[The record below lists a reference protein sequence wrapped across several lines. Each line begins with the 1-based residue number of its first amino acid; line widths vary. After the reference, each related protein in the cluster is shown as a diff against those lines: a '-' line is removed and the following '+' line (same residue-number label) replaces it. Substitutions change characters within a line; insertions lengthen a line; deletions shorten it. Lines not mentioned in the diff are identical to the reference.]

1 MAAPTQGST
10 YEKIEIFNLD
20 KSDSVDL
27 RLGVT
32 SFQYFEDLMSPVIT
46 AVMGITNTG
55 NTINHEGIYNG
66 LPLKGG
72 EEVKIHI
79 TSPMEEH
86 KEESPGIFEITM
98 YVNKVTDYIQEKQKE
113 VFTLHLVSKEGITN
127 LNKRVI
133 KKYKAKRIDEV
144 IKDFLDIIECEY
156 DDADI
161 EKSSTVVNFIGNM
174 RKPFSLVPSLASRA
188 VPEGAN
194 SKTAGFFLWQT
205 RTGIKFKSI
214 ETIIK
219 NKEVAQEYTFN
230 RKNEAMESAEASF
243 AKILQYSVANNNDV
257 MAAQKTGEYST
268 YRIYFNP
275 YNFKFTQ
282 PNYSVFKP
290 KNDKA
295 QETLGTEESKVSE
308 ESDPD
313 QIPGP
318 SMAHRIISGVYSVGC
333 LEENVDFKG
342 TPVGIAATAINQETL
357 EDSGQAISRYASIFK
372 QVVTLSTPMNVELQ
386 AGDIIKCI
394 FPQVSADDEVD
405 TLQSGLYMI
414 KELSHFTSAN
424 RSFTALKVIRD
435 TPGV

>member
-10 YEKIEIFNLD
+10 YEKIEISNLD
-20 KSDSVDL
+20 KSETVDL

-46 AVMGITNTG
+46 AVMSITNTG

-66 LPLKGG
+66 LPLQGG

-86 KEESPGIFEITM
+86 KEESPGIFEITL
-98 YVNKVTDYIQEKQKE
+98 YVNKVTDYLQEKQKE

-144 IKDFLDIIECEY
+144 IKDFLDLVECEY
-156 DDADI
+156 EDEDI

-194 SKTAGFFLWQT
+194 SATAGFFLWQT

-219 NKEVAQEYTFN
+219 NKEIAQEYTFN
-230 RKNEAMESAEASF
+230 RKNEAMESAESSF

-268 YRIYFNP
+268 YRIYWNP

-282 PNYSVFKP
+282 PNESVFKP
-290 KNDKA
+290 EK
-295 QETLGTEESKVSE
+295 QETLGTESSEVSPE
-308 ESDPD
+308 ADPE
-313 QIPGP
+313 QIPSP

-333 LEENVDFKG
+333 LEEKVDHAG
-342 TPVGIAATAINQETL
+342 TKVGTASTMINQESL
-357 EDSGQAISRYASIFK
+357 QDVGQSISRFASLFT
-372 QVVTLSTPMNVELQ
+372 QVLTLTVPLNVELQ
-386 AGDIIKCI
+386 AGDIIKCL
-394 FPQVSADDEVD
+394 FPQVTTEDEVD
-405 TLQSGLYMI
+405 DKQSGLYII
-414 KELSHFTSAN
+414 KEVSHFVSAN
-424 RSFTALKVIRD
+424 KSLSALKVIRD
-435 TPGV
+435 TSGV

>member
-10 YEKIEIFNLD
+10 YEKIEITNLD
-20 KSDSVDL
+20 KSETVDL

-46 AVMGITNTG
+46 AVMSITNTG

-66 LPLKGG
+66 LPLQGG

-86 KEESPGIFEITM
+86 KEESPGIFEITL
-98 YVNKVTDYIQEKQKE
+98 YVNKVTDYLQEKQKE

-144 IKDFLDIIECEY
+144 IKDFLDLVECEY
-156 DDADI
+156 EDEDI

-194 SKTAGFFLWQT
+194 SATAGFFLWQT

-219 NKEVAQEYTFN
+219 NKEIAQEYTFN
-230 RKNEAMESAEASF
+230 RKNEAMESAESSF

-275 YNFKFTQ
+275 YTFKFTE

-290 KNDKA
+290 KD
-295 QETLGTEESKVSE
+295 QETLGTEKSEVSE
-308 ESDPD
+308 EADPD

-394 FPQVSADDEVD
+394 FPQVSTEDEVD
-405 TLQSGLYMI
+405 TIQSGLYMI